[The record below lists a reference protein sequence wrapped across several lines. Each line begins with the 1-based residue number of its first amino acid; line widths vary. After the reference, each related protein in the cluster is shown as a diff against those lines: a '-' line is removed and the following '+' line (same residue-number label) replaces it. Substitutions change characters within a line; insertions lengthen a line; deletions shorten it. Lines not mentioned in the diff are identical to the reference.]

1 MVGRAVRVNKS
12 ISLPAPLAAQLATEA
27 EGHAVT
33 ESAIVEDA
41 LETHFQNLNQVA
53 WARIGA
59 RAERGKLAKKA
70 GGKKGRDARHGRP
83 AARGEGSGP
92 DREGGAA

>member
-1 MVGRAVRVNKS
+1 MNKS
-12 ISLPAPLAAQLATEA
+12 ISLPVPLAVQLSTEA
-27 EGHAVT
+27 EGHRVT

-41 LETHFQNLNQVA
+41 LETLFQNINQAA
-53 WARIGA
+53 WVRIGA

-83 AARGEGSGP
+83 AARGDGSGP
-92 DREGGAA
+92 DQEGGAS

>member
-1 MVGRAVRVNKS
+1 VNKS
-12 ISLPAPLAAQLATEA
+12 ISLPAPLAAQLSAEA
-27 EGHAVT
+27 EEHAVT

-41 LETHFQNLNQVA
+41 LEVHFQNLDQAA

-59 RAERGKLAKKA
+59 KMERGKVARKA
-70 GGKKGRDARHGRP
+70 GGKKGREARHGRP
-83 AARGEGSGP
+83 VARGDGSGP

>member
-1 MVGRAVRVNKS
+1 MNKS
-12 ISLPAPLAAQLATEA
+12 ISLPVSLAVQLSTEA
-27 EGHAVT
+27 EGHRVT

-41 LETHFQNLNQVA
+41 LETHFQGLDQAA

-59 RAERGKLAKKA
+59 RMERGKLAKKA

-83 AARGEGSGP
+83 AARGDGSGDKEEP
-92 DREGGAA
+92 